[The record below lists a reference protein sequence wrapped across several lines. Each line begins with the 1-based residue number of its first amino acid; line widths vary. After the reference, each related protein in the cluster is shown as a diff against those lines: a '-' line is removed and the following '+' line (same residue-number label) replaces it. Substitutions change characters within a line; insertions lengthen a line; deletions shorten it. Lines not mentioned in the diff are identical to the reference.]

1 MSEQPTNRA
10 SIEALLACPRCEQP
24 LVRADG
30 DLNCKGCSA
39 KYPEIDGVPWLFAEP
54 EAALTEWR
62 LRIDAHLADLARKAE
77 LARTGLRD
85 TQITSAVRARLDRFV
100 DAYTKQHQAVAT
112 LMASVRPTSLGTPM
126 AAHLALKTRLP
137 PSQGLTTYH
146 ANLHRDWCWGDDE
159 NRTTLHIVQQALDAT
174 PDGAHLV
181 LGAGAARLAYD
192 LAETPE
198 HRDVIALDFNPL
210 LLLAAA
216 RLASGASLDHVEF
229 PLAPLDASC
238 IAVDRRL
245 TAPGATSRLHCVLGD
260 GLRAPFRPS
269 TFAAVVT
276 PWFVDVVDEDFPIL
290 ARRINRLLTT
300 GGRWVIFGSLTFDH
314 AQPQRHYSKPEVLDA
329 IGAAGFDVTH
339 DCEEVMPYL
348 CSPASRHGRRE
359 RVVAIA
365 ACKRS
370 TVAAPARHIALPE
383 WLVQGNRPVPLLE
396 PFKLQA
402 MTTRIYAFIMSMI
415 DGKRSLKDMAQ
426 MMETQKLMPRREA
439 EVAIRGFLIKM
450 FDEAT
455 RPPSN

>member
-1 MSEQPTNRA
+1 MSEQSSNRA
-10 SIEALLACPRCEQP
+10 WIDAFLACPRCEQP
-24 LVRADG
+24 LAREDG
-30 DLNCKGCSA
+30 AFHCKGCTGH
-39 KYPEIDGVPWLFAEP
+39 YPAIVGVPWLFAEP

-62 LRIDAHLADLARKAE
+62 LRIDAHLADLSRKAD
-77 LARTGLRD
+77 LARAGLRD
-85 TQITSAVRARLDRFV
+85 SAITSAARSRLTRLV
-100 DAYTKQHQAVAT
+100 DAYARQHAAIDT
-112 LMASVRPTSLGTPM
+112 LMAPVRPMSLGAPI

-137 PSQGLTTYH
+137 PSQGLTSYH

-159 NRTTLHIVQQALDAT
+159 NQATLAMVQRALDTT

-210 LLLAAA
+210 LLLTAA
-216 RLASGASLDHVEF
+216 RMASGATLDHLEF
-229 PLAPLDASC
+229 PLAPRDSDS

-245 TAPGATSRLHCVLGD
+245 AAPRSTSRLHCVLGD
-260 GLRAPFRPS
+260 GLRAPFRAEA
-269 TFAAVVT
+269 FAAVVT

-290 ARRINRLLTT
+290 ARRINRLLAK

-314 AQPQRHYSKPEVLDA
+314 AQPQRHYSKPEILDA
-329 IGAAGFDVTH
+329 ISAAGFDVTH
-339 DCEEVMPYL
+339 DSEDVIPYL
-348 CSPASRHGRRE
+348 CSPASRHGRQE

-365 ACKRS
+365 ARKR
-370 TVAAPARHIALPE
+370 TAVAPPDRHSALPE
-383 WLVQGNRPVPLLE
+383 WLIQGNRPVPLLE

-415 DGKRSLKDMAQ
+415 DGKRTLEDMAQ
-426 MMETQKLMPRREA
+426 LMEAQKLMPRREA
-439 EVAIRGFLIKM
+439 ETAIRGFLIKM
-450 FDEAT
+450 YDEAA